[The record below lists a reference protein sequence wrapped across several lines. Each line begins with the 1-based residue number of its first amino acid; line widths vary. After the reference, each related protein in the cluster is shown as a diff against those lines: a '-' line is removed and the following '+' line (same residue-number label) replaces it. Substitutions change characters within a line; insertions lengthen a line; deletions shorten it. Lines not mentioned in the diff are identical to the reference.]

1 MVRLG
6 IGVFGYTSTAK
17 KDELLPTIR
26 WKTTISQNKTI
37 QAGETVGYS
46 RTFTAKQD
54 MKIATLR
61 IGYADGFRRS
71 LSNGVGAVFI
81 NGVSCPVVGN
91 VCMDTTLLHVSH
103 TACRPGDEAETIGE
117 IINIQTFSKR
127 LNSFQYEVLTSI
139 KERVS
144 RVYLR

>member
-1 MVRLG
+1 MLFLSNTASTTEIYTLSLHDALPIFHILNSEGTSKFGKIAAFDMVRLG

-26 WKTTISQNKTI
+26 WKTTISQIKTI

-46 RTFTAKQD
+46 RTFTAKQE

-81 NGVSCPVVGN
+81 NGVSCPVV
-91 VCMDTTLLHVSH
+91 
-103 TACRPGDEAETIGE
+103 
-117 IINIQTFSKR
+117 
-127 LNSFQYEVLTSI
+127 
-139 KERVS
+139 
-144 RVYLR
+144 